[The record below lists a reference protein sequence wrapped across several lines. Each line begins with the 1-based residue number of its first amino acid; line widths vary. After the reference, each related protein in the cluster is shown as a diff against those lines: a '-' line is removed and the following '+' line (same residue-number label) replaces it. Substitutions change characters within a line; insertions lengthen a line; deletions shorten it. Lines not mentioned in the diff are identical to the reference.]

1 MCKPTDVKL
10 FAANGT
16 PIKVYGEVILKLN
29 LGLRRDFVWRF
40 IISDV
45 TQKIIGADFLS
56 NFDLMVD
63 MKRKRLVD
71 NTTKLSSQGF
81 LFNINSSVRSFFI
94 NDDHIYNKI
103 LEDFKSITMLAP
115 PGTVTNSAV
124 AHHIET
130 KGPPAF
136 NRPRRLS
143 PEKLAAAKE
152 EFELLMKLGI
162 CQPSNSCWASPLHM
176 VRKADNS
183 WRPCGDYRALNHIT
197 VPDRYPLP
205 YLQDFT
211 TILQGRQVFSK
222 IDLQK
227 AFHQVPIHPADIPK
241 TAITTPFGLYEF
253 KFMTFGLRNAAQ
265 TFQRLIH
272 EVLRGL
278 DFAFPFMDDIC
289 VASKNHAEHEQ
300 HLRAVFSRLKEYN
313 LSINLSKCQLGKAEI
328 SFLGHQ
334 VTANGISPL
343 SEKVEAIKKFHK
355 PTVAKDLKKFLAMI
369 NFYRRFIPNAIKAQA
384 PLNSMIP
391 GNIKNDKTPLIW
403 TDELTASFEECKKQL
418 EEATMLAH
426 PSPNAQ
432 LSLWIDASDNAA
444 GAVLH
449 QVVGNDF
456 QPLGFFSKKF
466 DSTQSR
472 YSTYDRELLAM
483 YLAVKHF
490 KYLLEGRDNHIYTDH
505 KPLTTAFHQ
514 NLDKA
519 SARQARHLD
528 FISQITT
535 DIRHVP
541 GNQNITAD
549 ILSRINS
556 INAFPSLNYD
566 DLAEDQLV
574 DDELISI
581 LNGNNSKVTVKLSHF
596 IIPGSSKK
604 VVCDTST
611 SQIRPFITKKFRNDV
626 LRATHNLSH
635 PGSRSTAKMVS
646 QRFFWPGIQNDSR
659 QFAKHCLS
667 CQRTKVHRHTNS
679 PWAKYSLA
687 DDRFT
692 HINIDLVGP
701 FPPSEG
707 NRYCLTIID
716 RFTRWP
722 EAIPIPDMTAPTVAK
737 ALIRGWISKF
747 GVPAKITSD
756 RGRQFESTL
765 FKELM
770 KILGVKHLKTTAYHP
785 QANGLIERLHRT
797 FKAALLCH
805 DPTHWTEHLPI
816 VLLGLRNTYKED
828 IKTSPAELVFGKTLR
843 IPAEFFCEPTQSCS
857 EDEVIKEL
865 RSAMSKIQPTDTSW
879 HRSQKVFVHQDLNSC
894 THVFIRKDAI
904 GPSFS
909 APYEG
914 PYPVLSR
921 DDKCFVIEVKGKPS
935 KVSIDRLKPAYV
947 ISSPQIEQQACPP
960 IPNKQLCV
968 PTEEDHSTPSQLHQ
982 PTYQQ
987 STKITRSGRNVKFP
1001 RKFLT
1006 VISV

>member
-81 LFNINSSVRSFFI
+81 LFDINSSVRSFSI
-94 NDDHIYNKI
+94 NDDPIYNKI

-130 KGPPAF
+130 TGPPAF

-183 WRPCGDYRALNHIT
+183 WRPCGDYRALNRIT

-300 HLRAVFSRLKEYN
+300 HLRAVFSRLKDYN

-343 SEKVEAIKKFHK
+343 PEKVEAIKNFPK

-432 LSLWIDASDNAA
+432 LSLWVDASDNAA

-449 QVVGNDF
+449 QVVGKDF

-466 DSTQSR
+466 DSTQRR

-490 KYLLEGRDNHIYTDH
+490 KYMLEGRDNHIYSDH

-519 SARQARHLD
+519 SARQARQLD

-646 QRFFWPGIQNDSR
+646 QRFF
-659 QFAKHCLS
+659 
-667 CQRTKVHRHTNS
+667 
-679 PWAKYSLA
+679 LA
-687 DDRFT
+687 R
-692 HINIDLVGP
+692 
-701 FPPSEG
+701 
-707 NRYCLTIID
+707 R
-716 RFTRWP
+716 P
-722 EAIPIPDMTAPTVAK
+722 ERK
-737 ALIRGWISKF
+737 
-747 GVPAKITSD
+747 
-756 RGRQFESTL
+756 
-765 FKELM
+765 
-770 KILGVKHLKTTAYHP
+770 
-785 QANGLIERLHRT
+785 QAVR
-797 FKAALLCH
+797 
-805 DPTHWTEHLPI
+805 
-816 VLLGLRNTYKED
+816 
-828 IKTSPAELVFGKTLR
+828 
-843 IPAEFFCEPTQSCS
+843 
-857 EDEVIKEL
+857 
-865 RSAMSKIQPTDTSW
+865 
-879 HRSQKVFVHQDLNSC
+879 
-894 THVFIRKDAI
+894 
-904 GPSFS
+904 
-909 APYEG
+909 
-914 PYPVLSR
+914 
-921 DDKCFVIEVKGKPS
+921 
-935 KVSIDRLKPAYV
+935 
-947 ISSPQIEQQACPP
+947 
-960 IPNKQLCV
+960 
-968 PTEEDHSTPSQLHQ
+968 
-982 PTYQQ
+982 
-987 STKITRSGRNVKFP
+987 
-1001 RKFLT
+1001 
-1006 VISV
+1006 